1 MTTPERVTVVGNG
14 VAGYAC
20 ARRLAERDVPVT
32 LVGPGIPCDRP
43 PLSKRALE
51 RGSLPYLTTPERL
64 AAAGIDHLDG
74 LATGLDLTRRSF
86 SFRPVAGGD
95 EHVVE
100 FGPLVWAT
108 GLAVGRPPV
117 PGIETTDQNAV
128 PSGAQAVFPRLAGE
142 GRRVVVIGA
151 GLIGCETAATL
162 ARRHRVTLL
171 ERAPRPLDRLA
182 ECVRGAAEVALE
194 QTGVALLTGCD
205 VEQVEQT
212 AAGAR
217 LVHTSTHGVIAADV
231 VLAATGVGAT
241 LPPALGGG
249 RSIDTDSCLAVSGL
263 ERVWACGD
271 VAAFPHP
278 RFGRIA
284 VPHWDH
290 AQASGAHA
298 ADAVLGGTTAYARD
312 PYWFS
317 DIGPLRI
324 QQVGLADAACEWA
337 AADGLHV
344 GHDTAGRPAC
354 VVLLDAP
361 QRLNDARRLLAAA

>member
-1 MTTPERVTVVGNG
+1 MSTNKRVTVVGNG

-20 ARRLAERDVPVT
+20 ARRLAERGRPVM
-32 LVGPGIPCDRP
+32 LIGPGMPCDRP
-43 PLSKRALE
+43 PLSKRALV
-51 RGSLPYLTTPERL
+51 RGSVPYLTTPERL
-64 AAAGIDHLDG
+64 AADGIDHLDG
-74 LATGLDLTRRSF
+74 TAADLDLVGRRLRF
-86 SFRPVAGGD
+86 HPADGGR
-95 EHVVE
+95 ERVVE
-100 FGPLVWAT
+100 LGPLVWAT
-108 GLAVGRPPV
+108 GLRVGRPPV

-128 PSGAQAVFPRLAGE
+128 PAGAEAVLPRLAQA

-162 ARRHRVTLL
+162 ARRHEVTLL
-171 ERAPRPLDRLA
+171 ERAERPLERLHV
-182 ECVRGAAEVALE
+182 CVRDAAEIALR
-194 QTGVALLTGCD
+194 QTGVTLATRCGIER
-205 VEQVEQT
+205 VEPV
-212 AAGAR
+212 GGR
-217 LVHTSTHGVIAADV
+217 WWRVHTSTHGVVPADV
-231 VLAATGVGAT
+231 VLSATGVAAT

-249 RSIDTDSCLAVSGL
+249 QSVATDATLAVPG
-263 ERVWACGD
+263 RDAVWVCGD

-284 VPHWDH
+284 VPHWDN
-290 AQASGAHA
+290 ARASGAHA
-298 ADAVLGGTTAYARD
+298 ADAVLGSNATYVRD

-324 QQVGLADAACEWA
+324 QQVGLAAAACEWA
-337 AADGLHV
+337 GTDGLHV